1 MSRSCEGVV
10 TRALARRR
18 YRRYM
23 PDHGLFGP
31 ESVTWRINRE
41 SVLLLGGGRA
51 LLLQVAH
58 PSVGAGVAQHSSY
71 REDPW
76 GRLSRTLDVT
86 RRIVFGD
93 TETAMRAS
101 LHLQGVHERVQG
113 KIADGRHAGDSYA
126 AGEHELLLW
135 VWATLVE
142 GALLVYTRYVGPLSV
157 ADVEAYYEEQKR
169 FLAACGAPAETAP
182 ETFAQFMA
190 WYDETVEATLEVTPA
205 ALDVADAILRPPRLP
220 LPLRPVFDALNLATV
235 GLLPPSLREAYALGW
250 GPQRERLLGASTSVV
265 RRLMPLLPSLV
276 REQPAARSADR
287 RLREAA

>member
-1 MSRSCEGVV
+1 MSDR
-10 TRALARRR
+10 
-18 YRRYM
+18 
-23 PDHGLFGP
+23 GLFGP
-31 ESVTWRINRE
+31 ESVTWRVNRE

-58 PSVGAGVAQHSSY
+58 PSVGAGVAQHSRY

-76 GRLSRTLDVT
+76 GRLGRTLDVT

-93 TETAMRAS
+93 TETALDAAS
-101 LHLQGVHERVQG
+101 HLQRVHRRVRG
-113 KIADGRHAGDSYA
+113 TVAEGRTAGTAYA
-126 AGEHELLLW
+126 ASDHELLLW

-142 GALLVYTRYVGPLSV
+142 SALLIYTRYVGPLKV

-169 FLAACGAPAETAP
+169 FLVACGAPVGVAP
-182 ETFAQFMA
+182 GTFAQFMA
-190 WYDETVEATLEVTPA
+190 WFDGMVDEVLEVTPA
-205 ALDVADAILRPPRLP
+205 ARDVAGAILHPRRLP

-235 GLLPPSLREAYALGW
+235 GLLPPTLREEYGLGW

-265 RRLMPLLPSLV
+265 RRTMPLLPALV
-276 REQPAARSADR
+276 REAPSARSAER

>member
-1 MSRSCEGVV
+1 MS
-10 TRALARRR
+10 
-18 YRRYM
+18 
-23 PDHGLFGP
+23 DHGLFGP
-31 ESVTWRINRE
+31 ESVTWRVNRE

-93 TETAMRAS
+93 TETATRAS
-101 LHLQGVHERVQG
+101 QHLQGVHERVRG
-113 KIADGRHAGDSYA
+113 TVEDGRGAGTAYA
-126 AGEHELLLW
+126 AEDPELLLW

-142 GALLVYTRYVGPLSV
+142 SALLIYTRYVGPLKV

-169 FLAACGAPAETAP
+169 FLAACGAPETSAP

-190 WYDETVEATLEVTPA
+190 WYDATVEHALEVTPA
-205 ALDVADAILRPPRLP
+205 ARDVAAAILRPPRLP
-220 LPLRPVFDALNLATV
+220 LPLRPAFDALNLATV
-235 GLLPPSLREAYALGW
+235 GLLPPSLRTAYGLRW
-250 GPQRERLLGASTSVV
+250 GPQRERLLGAQTSVV
-265 RRLMPLLPSLV
+265 RRLMPVLPSLV
-276 REQPAARSADR
+276 RELPAARSADR

>member
-1 MSRSCEGVV
+1 
-10 TRALARRR
+10 
-18 YRRYM
+18 M
-23 PDHGLFGP
+23 PDQGLFGP
-31 ESVTWRINRE
+31 ESVTWRVNRE

-101 LHLQGVHERVQG
+101 LHLQGVHEHVQG
-113 KIADGRHAGDSYA
+113 TVEDGRHAGDAYDA
-126 AGEHELLLW
+126 RDHQLLLW

-142 GALLVYTRYVGPLSV
+142 SALLIYTRYVGPLKV
-157 ADVEAYYEEQKR
+157 ADVETYYEEQKR
-169 FLAACGAPAETAP
+169 FLAACGAPAGTAP

-190 WYDETVEATLEVTPA
+190 WYDATIEETLEVTPA
-205 ALDVADAILRPPRLP
+205 ARDVAGAILRPSRLP
-220 LPLRPVFDALNLATV
+220 LPLRPVFDVLNLATV
-235 GLLPPSLREAYALGW
+235 GLLSPTLRDAYALGW

>member
-1 MSRSCEGVV
+1 MS
-10 TRALARRR
+10 
-18 YRRYM
+18 
-23 PDHGLFGP
+23 DHGLFGP
-31 ESVTWRINRE
+31 ESVTWRVNRE

-58 PSVGAGVAQHSSY
+58 PSVGAGVAQHSGY

-93 TETAMRAS
+93 TDTALDAS
-101 LHLQGVHERVQG
+101 RHLHGVHEHVQG
-113 KIADGRHAGDSYA
+113 TIEAGHHAGEAYA
-126 AGEHELLLW
+126 AGDHELLLW

-142 GALLVYTRYVGPLSV
+142 SALLIYTRYVGPLKVS
-157 ADVEAYYEEQKR
+157 DVEAYYEEQKR
-169 FLAACGAPAETAP
+169 FLAACGAPADTAP

-190 WYDETVEATLEVTPA
+190 FYDETVEHVLEVTPA
-205 ALDVADAILRPPRLP
+205 ARDVADAILRPRRLP
-220 LPLRPVFDALNLATV
+220 LPLRPAFDALNLATV
-235 GLLPPSLREAYALGW
+235 GLLPPTLREDYGLGW
-250 GPQRERLLGASTSVV
+250 GTQRERLLGAQTSFV

-276 REQPAARSADR
+276 REQPAARSAHR